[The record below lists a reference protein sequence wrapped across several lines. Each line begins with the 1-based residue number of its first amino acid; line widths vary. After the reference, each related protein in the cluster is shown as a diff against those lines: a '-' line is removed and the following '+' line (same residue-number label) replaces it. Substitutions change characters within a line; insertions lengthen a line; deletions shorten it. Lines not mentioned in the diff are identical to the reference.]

1 MKKKILVIDDDP
13 KIVQALQIRLKSA
26 GYEVLTAA
34 DGVYGLHLARE
45 GKPDL
50 VILDIMMPVGGGF
63 SVAHR
68 LREQALEVPVIF
80 ITASKQAGLR
90 EMANHLG
97 TVGFLEKP
105 YEPEELLAAVAKALP
120 AQPASLV
127 GRPDTSPPPVP
138 ASVRATAAGNS
149 LASHPGTPKPPA
161 TITGRKKILIVE
173 DDRKIAMA
181 LTLRLRAGGQEVL
194 LAYDAVTG
202 LDSALKNQ
210 PDLVLLDIGLPS
222 GSGLEVAESI
232 QKLACKHTPIMFLT
246 ASRQPG
252 LRDKAMALGAV
263 GFLEKPFEA
272 GELVAAIQNALNSPR
287 RSIIGP
293 QSVKT
298 ES

>member
-105 YEPEELLAAVAKALP
+105 YEQEELLAAVAKALRTK
-120 AQPASLV
+120 PASPA
-127 GRPDTSPPPVP
+127 GRPDTSKPQVT

-149 LASHPGTPKPPA
+149 LASLRTVPSGPP
-161 TITGRKKILIVE
+161 
-173 DDRKIAMA
+173 
-181 LTLRLRAGGQEVL
+181 
-194 LAYDAVTG
+194 
-202 LDSALKNQ
+202 
-210 PDLVLLDIGLPS
+210 GLP
-222 GSGLEVAESI
+222 GR
-232 QKLACKHTPIMFLT
+232 T
-246 ASRQPG
+246 
-252 LRDKAMALGAV
+252 
-263 GFLEKPFEA
+263 
-272 GELVAAIQNALNSPR
+272 
-287 RSIIGP
+287 RS
-293 QSVKT
+293 
-298 ES
+298 

>member
-13 KIVQALQIRLKSA
+13 KIVQALHIRLKSA

-97 TVGFLEKP
+97 MVGFLEKP
-105 YEPEELLAAVAKALP
+105 YEQEELLAAVAKALRTK
-120 AQPASLV
+120 PASPA
-127 GRPDTSPPPVP
+127 GRPDTSTPQVT
-138 ASVRATAAGNS
+138 ASVRATAAGNF

-202 LDSALKNQ
+202 LDSAIKNQ

-222 GSGLEVAESI
+222 GSGLVVAESI

-252 LRDKAMALGAV
+252 LRDKAMALGAA

-272 GELVAAIQNALNSPR
+272 GELVAAIQNALTPPDDPSFAP
-287 RSIIGP
+287 
-293 QSVKT
+293 KL
-298 ES
+298 

>member
-105 YEPEELLAAVAKALP
+105 YEQEELLAAVAKALRTK
-120 AQPASLV
+120 PASPA
-127 GRPDTSPPPVP
+127 GRPDTSTPQVT
-138 ASVRATAAGNS
+138 ASVRATAGGNS
-149 LASHPGTPKPPA
+149 LASHPDSPQRPPR
-161 TITGRKKILIVE
+161 ITGKNKILIVE
-173 DDRKIAMA
+173 DDRKIALA
-181 LTLRLRAGGQEVL
+181 LALRLRASGQQVL
-194 LAYDAVTG
+194 SAYDALTG
-202 LDSALKNQ
+202 LDSAIKNQ

-222 GSGLEVAESI
+222 GSGLLVAEMI
-232 QKLACKHTPIMFLT
+232 QTLVPKLTPIIFLT

-252 LRDKAMALGAV
+252 LRAKALALGAA

-272 GELVAAIQNALNSPR
+272 GQLIAAIQNALAPK
-287 RSIIGP
+287 
-293 QSVKT
+293 V
-298 ES
+298 

>member
-105 YEPEELLAAVAKALP
+105 YEQEELLAAVAKALRTK
-120 AQPASLV
+120 PASPA
-127 GRPDTSPPPVP
+127 GRPDTSTPQVT
-138 ASVRATAAGNS
+138 AGVRATAAGNS
-149 LASHPGTPKPPA
+149 LASHPDSPQRPPR
-161 TITGRKKILIVE
+161 ITGKNKILIVE

-202 LDSALKNQ
+202 LDSAIKNQ
-210 PDLVLLDIGLPS
+210 PDLVLLDIGLPA
-222 GSGLEVAESI
+222 GSGLLVAEMI
-232 QKLACKHTPIMFLT
+232 KTLVPKRTPIIFLT

-252 LRDKAMALGAV
+252 LRDKALALGAA

-272 GELVAAIQNALNSPR
+272 GELMAAIQNALTP
-287 RSIIGP
+287 P
-293 QSVKT
+293 DDQSLAPKV
-298 ES
+298 